1 MPSASASVGRRVREL
16 ETLTGLTAIDAIAR
30 VRALELRPAVEPCD
44 ASPDDNGLVL
54 AQEPESG
61 VTVTRGQLITLI
73 VGEQQGS
80 SAQSAL
86 DTCVAPRESSSPLE
100 LPDGSRL
107 ARPTGL
113 REPGTDAAKVGVPTL
128 RLADPAGVTP
138 VTRRPPIP
146 DGLFDRPEPR
156 WQRGGTGGARDE
168 ASSERLTET
177 DARTEGSAR
186 RRGRF
191 AVAALLLGALLL
203 AIAAGVVFERPLHR
217 AASVQ
222 ARRRVMPPKSSSP
235 VHVLTR
241 HPAHARASRHHSTV
255 PPARSAKPSMPATTS
270 GIQEAG
276 KVRSDAPSQPTLDAR
291 TASAPAGT
299 QAIQTAAPGAPGP
312 VSPVG
317 PLPGPPPTN

>member
-1 MPSASASVGRRVREL
+1 MPSASTSFGRRIREL

-44 ASPDDNGLVL
+44 ASPDDHGVVL

-61 VTVTRGQLITLI
+61 VKVTRGQLITLI

-80 SAQSAL
+80 SAQSAM
-86 DTCVAPRESSSPLE
+86 DTYVAPRESASPLE
-100 LPDGSRL
+100 LPDGLRL
-107 ARPTGL
+107 TRQTGL
-113 REPGTDAAKVGVPTL
+113 REPGTGSAKAEVATR
-128 RLADPAGVTP
+128 RLAEPAGVTP

-146 DGLFDRPEPR
+146 DGLADRPEPR
-156 WQRGGTGGARDE
+156 WQKGRTGRARDE

-177 DARTEGSAR
+177 GARTEGAAR

-203 AIAAGVVFERPLHR
+203 AISAGVVLEGPVHR

-222 ARRRVMPPKSSSP
+222 TRRRVMPPKPSSRD
-235 VHVLTR
+235 HLLAQ
-241 HPAHARASRHHSTV
+241 HPAHTRASRHHNTAS
-255 PPARSAKPSMPATTS
+255 PARPVKPSMPATTS
-270 GIQEAG
+270 GIQGAG
-276 KVRSDAPSQPTLDAR
+276 KVRSNAPAQPTLDAR

-299 QAIQTAAPGAPGP
+299 QAIQTAAPGARGP